1 METSDSEVPT
11 SSEVVP
17 AFRAGAAAPPG
28 VVPVAW
34 EEMLKPPQAVAVRIA
49 RSPAGRREEMELLA
63 QAADEG
69 GEPAR
74 SQTKSQTAGEF

>member
-34 EEMLKPPQAVAVRIA
+34 EEMLKPPQAVAVRIGG
-49 RSPAGRREEMELLA
+49 SPAGRREGTELLA
-63 QAADEG
+63 QAADDSR
-69 GEPAR
+69 EPAR
-74 SQTKSQTAGEF
+74 AQTTSQTEGEV